1 MVKKKKRVARYPE
14 LTRGGSSCSPLR
26 SGAAGTAARC
36 LAELEAGSASFAP
49 CLRAAAA
56 AGAHLT
62 HAGWE
67 GRPEWRAI
75 HDGLRPAQC
84 DLPEPGERCQG
95 WQPHGSRACST
106 RFRDTELL
114 PALAP
119 PAQALLRSQS
129 GPRAAAWLGTVP
141 SEAGTTIPPDRML
154 IALRRRLR
162 LPLPVAQGRCGAH
175 GPGCGAAVDVY
186 GDHYA
191 ACPRTGLL
199 ARRAKP
205 LERAWIRVVREAI
218 GPEGQVVPQQWLVRT
233 PAPGVDPDDRRR
245 LDFVA
250 YGATQLGEAL
260 CCDVTLVSPL
270 ARDGRPQPSSTTRD
284 GAALAV
290 AERRKRA
297 AYPELIRRGPQKAVR
312 ARVRDRRTM
321 ERRVAPPRR
330 TVRPLASLACS
341 CSAPRSCHSGLVQAV
356 VGPAQCGCAKH
367 ACCHFARNA
376 ASPRP
381 HAWRAGAASAGRPAR
396 RVPACAQL
404 PAGPLSRCSLPFSSQ
419 VHWDRVRIARKV
431 LGKKKKNDEC
441 QQFLRLLLRLR
452 VQRAPPRCARP
463 RHRAGPAVG
472 GACCPSPCNALSPAL
487 RSGCGPCR
495 RCRAP
500 MTHFRWATC
509 LTSRV
514 RARPVGCRFANAP
527 SVGRE
532 LPSGGPLLP
541 RA

>member
-1 MVKKKKRVARYPE
+1 MTEIPKLLPPDASRYCRPASADSNSNVRSASLLPHTGLRGPPVLRLRRPE
-14 LTRGGSSCSPLR
+14 
-26 SGAAGTAARC
+26 AAARC

-49 CLRAAAA
+49 CLRPAAA

-95 WQPHGSRACST
+95 WQHHGSRACST

-119 PAQALLRSQS
+119 PAQAAAFAV
-129 GPRAAAWLGTVP
+129 RAARCRLARPGNVP
-141 SEAGTTIPPDRML
+141 SEAGTTLPADRML

-191 ACPRTGLL
+191 ACPHTGLL

-205 LERAWIRVVREAI
+205 LERAWIRVVREALR
-218 GPEGQVVPQQWLVRT
+218 PEGQVVPQQWLVRT

-250 YGATQLGEAL
+250 YSATQLGEAL
-260 CCDVTLVSPL
+260 CCDVTLVSPF
-270 ARDGRPQPSSTTRD
+270 AREGSTVPTPQALCLPRAPSART
-284 GAALAV
+284 A
-290 AERRKRA
+290 
-297 AYPELIRRGPQKAVR
+297 KAVR
-312 ARVRDRRTM
+312 ARVRDRRTL

-330 TVRPLASLACS
+330 TARPFASFACS
-341 CSAPRSCHSGLVQAV
+341 CSAPRSCSPGLVQAV

-367 ACCHFARNA
+367 ACCHFARDA
-376 ASPRP
+376 ASPCP
-381 HAWRAGAASAGRPAR
+381 HAWRAGTASAGRPAR

-404 PAGPLSRCSLPFSSQ
+404 PAGPLSRCSHVAMPCSSQ
-419 VHWDRVRIARKV
+419 VHWGRAWIARKV
-431 LGKKKKNDEC
+431 RGGL
-441 QQFLRLLLRLR
+441 
-452 VQRAPPRCARP
+452 CAWLYTL
-463 RHRAGPAVG
+463 
-472 GACCPSPCNALSPAL
+472 CSNAIFWLNTL
-487 RSGCGPCR
+487 RSATNATFWLYTLRFGTNAMLFERNFVHGSTHS
-495 RCRAP
+495 AP
-500 MTHFRWATC
+500 QQTQFAGSTLSSPPQTQLSGSTH
-509 LTSRV
+509 S
-514 RARPVGCRFANAP
+514 AP
-527 SVGRE
+527 
-532 LPSGGPLLP
+532 
-541 RA
+541 AQTQ